1 MTDTEKKLLHRI
13 EKLEEYAEGLI
24 KNLEE
29 YVERLFNVNKRHIN
43 LNLSAILLMAQKQ
56 GVDPEQLFDDAKQ
69 VQAIAKNLV
78 GEVDE

>member
-1 MTDTEKKLLHRI
+1 MTENEKELLHRI
-13 EKLEEYAEGLI
+13 EKLEEY
-24 KNLEE
+24 
-29 YVERLFNVNKRHIN
+29 VEHLLDVHMRHIN

-69 VQAIAKNLV
+69 VQALAMGLV